1 VAYLQ
6 GKLDESESISKAL
19 LSEDPDDVEAALQL
33 GYIARRRGDLAAARL
48 WLVRARYLDDEGKW
62 DFEIDRELAACV

>member
-1 VAYLQ
+1 
-6 GKLDESESISKAL
+6 
-19 LSEDPDDVEAALQL
+19 
-33 GYIARRRGDLAAARL
+33 LAAARR